1 MDSFGNRNRDLA
13 TALTA
18 LVATDHPVISEVTP
32 LLENFVENVPLADAD
47 INVVVREGWFQ
58 LICRGT
64 TILRLA
70 HPHATATP
78 TETQRVISTSMHL
91 LDVLLD
97 QIVNEDLLE
106 IFIAEIPGFEDAHY
120 CVFVADLCYNSDE
133 NIEDGDL
140 VQIAAATMMNEVAR
154 NERRHDAL
162 RSCHEYAEF
171 VQFIQQTQAGID
183 LATAFRRNLMERF
196 DNDQYPHRP
205 LTPEEISNFLF

>member
-1 MDSFGNRNRDLA
+1 MDSFGNTNRDLA
-13 TALTA
+13 TEFSALLA
-18 LVATDHPVISEVTP
+18 AEHPIVSEVTA
-32 LLENFVENVPLADAD
+32 LLDNFVASVPLVDAD

-58 LICRGT
+58 VLCRGT
-64 TILRLA
+64 TILQLA

-78 TETQRVISTSMHL
+78 TETHRVISTSMHL

-97 QIVNEDLLE
+97 RIVNEDLLE

-120 CVFVADLCYNSDE
+120 CVFVADLCYNLDE
-133 NIEDGDL
+133 NIEDGDS
-140 VQIAAATMMNEVAR
+140 VQIAAATMMNKVAR
-154 NERRHDAL
+154 NQRQHDSL